1 MKDRVKEAKELFE
14 SGFNCTQAV
23 LLSFCDELGLPQET
37 ASKIACPFG
46 GGIGGHGKICGAL
59 TGAMMVIGL
68 KYGSASST
76 DVDSKG
82 ISRKKAHLLLDHFE
96 EKHGSCN
103 CEDLISCRLY
113 ELNTEELTVKR
124 HFIHSTC
131 PGFIETV
138 IVFLEEEL

>member
-1 MKDRVKEAKELFE
+1 MKDRVEEAKDLFE
-14 SGFNCTQAV
+14 SGFNCAQAV
-23 LLSFCDELGLPQET
+23 LLSFCEELGLPKET

-46 GGIGGHGKICGAL
+46 GGIGGHGKTCGAL
-59 TGAMMVIGL
+59 TGAMMVFGL

-76 DVDSKG
+76 DLDSKKN
-82 ISRKKAHLLLDHFE
+82 SREKAHLLLDHFK

-103 CEDLISCRLY
+103 CKDLIGCRLY

-131 PGFIETV
+131 HGFIETV